1 MAKLINRITAV
12 EAKAKAESVNGL
24 LNRLYDDIR
33 EAAEYNRYSTWF
45 YFGELKVELV
55 VEVVKDLRLNGFQ
68 VELYEQKEDTV
79 DTTDIR
85 PRGANVI
92 DALLGRDKVE
102 EKEEENEEDKK
113 EIVWREIRISWE

>member
-24 LNRLYDDIR
+24 LSRLYDDIR

-45 YFGELKVELV
+45 FFGELKVELV

-92 DALLGRDKVE
+92 DALLGRDQVE
-102 EKEEENEEDKK
+102 EKEEENEDKK

>member
-24 LNRLYDDIR
+24 LSRLYDDSR

-45 YFGELKVELV
+45 FFGELKVELV

-92 DALLGRDKVE
+92 DALLGRDQVE
-102 EKEEENEEDKK
+102 EKEEENEDKK

>member
-1 MAKLINRITAV
+1 MAKLINRITAA
-12 EAKAKAESVNGL
+12 EAKAKAENVNGL
-24 LNRLYDDIR
+24 LSRLYDDIR

-45 YFGELKVELV
+45 FFGELKVELV
-55 VEVVKDLRLNGFQ
+55 VEAVKDLRLNGFQ

-92 DALLGRDKVE
+92 DALLGRDQVG
-102 EKEEENEEDKK
+102 EKEEENEEKK
-113 EIVWREIRISWE
+113 EKIIWREIRISWE

>member
-24 LNRLYDDIR
+24 LSRLYDDIK

-45 YFGELKVELV
+45 FFGELKVELV

-92 DALLGRDKVE
+92 DALLGRDQVE
-102 EKEEENEEDKK
+102 EKEEENEDKK

>member
-1 MAKLINRITAV
+1 MAKLINRITAS

-24 LNRLYDDIR
+24 LSRLYDDIR

-45 YFGELKVELV
+45 FFGELKVELV

-79 DTTDIR
+79 DTTDMR

-92 DALLGRDKVE
+92 DALLGRDQVE
-102 EKEEENEEDKK
+102 EKEEENEEKK
-113 EIVWREIRISWE
+113 EKIIWREIRISWE